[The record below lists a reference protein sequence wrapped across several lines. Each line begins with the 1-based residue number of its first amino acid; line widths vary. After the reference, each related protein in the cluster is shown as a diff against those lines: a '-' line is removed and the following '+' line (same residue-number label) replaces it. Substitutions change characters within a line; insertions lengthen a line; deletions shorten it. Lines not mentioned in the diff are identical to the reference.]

1 MTNLADAD
9 HTVLIAEYTLGL
21 LNQEET
27 AQAQALLNSDPQA
40 VVIALKW
47 EGALLDLADRLD
59 PAVLPD
65 NLWQEIS
72 NALDFDPI
80 KTSLVPTN
88 LAANTPANSVPVANP
103 TPVLVAETPL
113 AAAAPD
119 IVPPAPIEKNPK
131 ASIPVP
137 LTNKQ
142 AQTAAVTAA
151 KPLPLRPEPEPPAPI
166 ISTPPAPAQKP
177 TKKATKEQT
186 KKQPR
191 PTGWRLSLGQI
202 ALAGV
207 ILLTVVVAALAL
219 LARTPA
225 QPPVTVI
232 EVTPKQA
239 AILQAPGQSSTPGWV
254 VTISP
259 SNDVQLNPQVHT
271 DIPEDASVQ
280 LWTYNKHSPTPRS
293 LGLIDPNQPVTVPAA
308 LMGAIGEQQFFEM
321 TQEAAE
327 GSVSGLPSGPVLFIG
342 RIVTFG

>member
-1 MTNLADAD
+1 MTSLADAD
-9 HTVLIAEYTLGL
+9 RTVLIAEYTLGL
-21 LNQEET
+21 LNQQET

-72 NALDFDPI
+72 NTLDFDPI
-80 KTSLVPTN
+80 QANVTPVNIVST
-88 LAANTPANSVPVANP
+88 ASSANTASVSVTTPVPETKQQTADPVHNLSTP
-103 TPVLVAETPL
+103 TP
-113 AAAAPD
+113 
-119 IVPPAPIEKNPK
+119 
-131 ASIPVP
+131 
-137 LTNKQ
+137 
-142 AQTAAVTAA
+142 AQPTATVTAA
-151 KPLPLRPEPEPPAPI
+151 KPLPLRPEPQ
-166 ISTPPAPAQKP
+166 SP
-177 TKKATKEQT
+177 TKIIDSSPATLAAKHAKKEAKPNN

-191 PTGWRLSLGQI
+191 RTDWRRNVGQFF
-202 ALAGV
+202 LASV
-207 ILLTVVVAALAL
+207 ILLAVVFTALAL
-219 LARTPA
+219 IPRTPA
-225 QPPVTVI
+225 LPPVTVI

-271 DIPEDASVQ
+271 DIPEDANVQ

-321 TQEAAE
+321 TQETAG
-327 GSVSGLPSGPVLFIG
+327 GSVTGLPSGPVLFIG

>member
-1 MTNLADAD
+1 MTNLAGAD

-59 PAVLPD
+59 PVTLPD

-72 NALDFDPI
+72 NALDFE
-80 KTSLVPTN
+80 PTQ
-88 LAANTPANSVPVANP
+88 AKVTPVAIVSAASSANTPSVSVTTAVPEIKQQAADPVHNP
-103 TPVLVAETPL
+103 STPT
-113 AAAAPD
+113 
-119 IVPPAPIEKNPK
+119 
-131 ASIPVP
+131 S
-137 LTNKQ
+137 
-142 AQTAAVTAA
+142 AQSTSSTTVTAT
-151 KPLPLRPEPEPPAPI
+151 KPLPLRPEPQPPTKI
-166 ISTPPAPAQKP
+166 VDSAPATLAPKH
-177 TKKATKEQT
+177 TKKEAKPHN

-191 PTGWRLSLGQI
+191 RTGWRLNLGQI
-202 ALAGV
+202 FLAGV
-207 ILLTVVVAALAL
+207 ILLTVVFATLAL
-219 LARTPA
+219 IPRTPA
-225 QPPVTVI
+225 LPPVTVI

-308 LMGAIGEQQFFEM
+308 LMGVIGEQQFFEM